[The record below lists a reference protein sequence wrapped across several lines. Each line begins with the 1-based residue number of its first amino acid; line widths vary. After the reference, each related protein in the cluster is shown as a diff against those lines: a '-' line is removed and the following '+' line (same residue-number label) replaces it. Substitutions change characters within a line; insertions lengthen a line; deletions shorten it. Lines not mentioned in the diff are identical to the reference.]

1 MKLKSGFGL
10 RDICGE
16 KVLVAEGLENID
28 FSKIVA
34 LNETSAYLWEQLE
47 DCEFEVEDMV
57 ALLREEYDVPVE
69 VAEKDCSELA
79 QRWIE
84 AGLAVNS

>member
-10 RDICGE
+10 RDVCGE

-34 LNETSAYLWEQLE
+34 LNETSAYLWENLE
-47 DCEFEVEDMV
+47 GKEFEVKDMV
-57 ALLREEYDVPVE
+57 ALLREEYDVSVE
-69 VAEKDCSELA
+69 MAERDCNELA
-79 QRWIE
+79 NKWIE
-84 AGLAVNS
+84 AGLAIQ